1 MTPAPLFES
10 ANLRLRQTR
19 YGVLAY
25 AKHDKFIGRSLDRYG
40 EWSQRSC
47 GQLVQF
53 LAPDDTVCDVGANI
67 GTLTLMFARHVPQ
80 GAVYAFEPVRAFYQL
95 LVTNVALNEL
105 TNAVPFHA
113 AVGATSGRIRVP
125 RVDLATPANLGA
137 VALENFTDGEEV
149 PLIRLDDL
157 ELPRCG
163 LLKIDVEGMEL
174 DVLRGAARMVE
185 RCRPLIFAENERSD
199 RSGPLLDLLIDL
211 GYDCYWM
218 INQLYAPDNFFGES
232 ENVFGDVGGGDV
244 LCVHR
249 SRGLTIGGLDRAGPG
264 DSFEAALER
273 AKRNRTC

>member
-1 MTPAPLFES
+1 MNPAPIFES
-10 ANLRLRQTR
+10 ANLRVKQTR

-25 AKHDKFIGRSLDRYG
+25 AKNDKFIGRSLDRYG

-47 GQLVQF
+47 GQLLQF
-53 LAPDDTVCDVGANI
+53 LSPDDIVCDVGANI
-67 GTLTLMFARHVPQ
+67 GTLTVMFARRVPQ
-80 GAVYAFEPVRAFYQL
+80 GAVYAFEPVRAHYQL
-95 LVTNVALNEL
+95 LVTNVTLNEL
-105 TNAVPFHA
+105 ANAVPFQA
-113 AVGATSGRIRVP
+113 AVGAASGRIRVP
-125 RVDLATPANLGA
+125 RLDLSMPANLGA
-137 VALENFTDGEEV
+137 IALENFTEGEDV

-174 DVLRGAARMVE
+174 DVLRGAAQTVE
-185 RCRPLIFAENERSD
+185 RCRPVIFAENERTD
-199 RSGPLLDLLIDL
+199 RSGPLLDVLIDL

-218 INQLYAPDNFFGES
+218 INQLYDPDNFFGET

-244 LCVHR
+244 ICIHR
-249 SRGLTIGGLDRAGPG
+249 SRGMRIGGLDRAERG